1 MKENIASCVECD
13 ESKSILHQVCFSIE
27 MYLCSDC
34 YNRKYGNDYFLK
46 KELEEEYSRQETLV
60 PNFIKN

>member
-34 YNRKYGNDYFLK
+34 YNPKYGNDYFLK
-46 KELEEEYSRQETLV
+46 KELELSFEPL
-60 PNFIKN
+60 